1 MIFQKLNAVTLYHE
15 NGNDVLKAVMIQ
27 IKILPGYFL
36 ITFVRSTGDPTEKQN
51 VLLGMKNYP
60 LFFGAPLAS

>member
-1 MIFQKLNAVTLYHE
+1 M
-15 NGNDVLKAVMIQ
+15 KAVKIQ
-27 IKILPGYFL
+27 IKILPGQFL